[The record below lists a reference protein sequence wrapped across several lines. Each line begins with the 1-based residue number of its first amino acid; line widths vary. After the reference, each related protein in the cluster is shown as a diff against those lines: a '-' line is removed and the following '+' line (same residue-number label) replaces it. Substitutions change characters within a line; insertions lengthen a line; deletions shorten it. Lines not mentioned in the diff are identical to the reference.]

1 MLQAAYSPNDIV
13 ESSTMLTFGWMKLE
27 MKMILKL
34 AIWLNP
40 DVKMMDN
47 EQFCSLTEQAF

>member
-1 MLQAAYSPNDIV
+1 MLQAAYRPNDIV
-13 ESSTMLTFGWMKLE
+13 DSSTMLTFGWMKLE

>member
-1 MLQAAYSPNDIV
+1 MLQAAYRPNDIV
-13 ESSTMLTFGWMKLE
+13 DSSTMLTFGWMKLE

-47 EQFCSLTEQAF
+47 EQLTKAF

>member
-27 MKMILKL
+27 MKTTLKL
-34 AIWLNP
+34 AIWFNP